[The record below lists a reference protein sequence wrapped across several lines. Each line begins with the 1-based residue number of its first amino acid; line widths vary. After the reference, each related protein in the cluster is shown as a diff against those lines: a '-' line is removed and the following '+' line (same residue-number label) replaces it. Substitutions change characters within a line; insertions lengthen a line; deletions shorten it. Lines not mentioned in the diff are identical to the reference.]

1 MTTKR
6 VLIAGDIVTIPVS
19 FGYIQHGKS
28 KRQRTGSVEVEFV
41 ERVNDNEVRVRFG
54 GLTYVVSDGQLI

>member
-1 MTTKR
+1 
-6 VLIAGDIVTIPVS
+6 VTIPVS